1 MTVKDHMVPLH
12 EYTTVSEDASLYDA
26 IKALERAM
34 ISPAAGAELR
44 PHDRAV
50 LVLADDGRVLGKLSM
65 WDMLHGIE
73 PRYALPVEP
82 LVIIDEIFTWT
93 HAMFIN
99 LAARAKAVKAKEL
112 LHEHFVDETIEASAP
127 LDQAVHQLVQD
138 RLMSLVVTHEG
149 KVVGILRLSDVF
161 IKVGQMMEAASA
173 ASG

>member
-1 MTVKDHMVPLH
+1 MTVKDHMVPL
-12 EYTTVSEDASLYDA
+12 EGYTTVSEDASLYDA

-34 ISPAAGAELR
+34 LSPSVTAPR

-50 LVLADDGRVLGKLSM
+50 LVLDDDGRLLGKLSM
-65 WDMLHGIE
+65 WEMLHGLE
-73 PRYALPVEP
+73 PRYSLPVEP
-82 LVIIDEIFTWT
+82 LVMVDEIFTWT

-112 LHEHFVDETIEASAP
+112 LHEHFVDQTIEAGAP

-138 RLMSLVVTHEG
+138 RLMSLVVTDGG

-161 IKVGQMMEAASA
+161 IKVGQMMEAAEA
-173 ASG
+173 EAG